1 MTKFEASVSKGN
13 GFNSFSDRLRAG
25 KDQERHKSPDRGVEP
40 TLVEV
45 ELLTG
50 EEDETT
56 VLAVFGKLFKME
68 GDQWKE
74 RGVGTLKLN
83 SGGVAP
89 RLLMRNN
96 KVHKIILNVKL
107 FPEMCPRTRVLSL
120 RILTMQN
127 RDKLQ
132 IKAQLSMFFGAKLDS

>member
-1 MTKFEASVSKGN
+1 V
-13 GFNSFSDRLRAG
+13 
-25 KDQERHKSPDRGVEP
+25 
-40 TLVEV
+40 
-45 ELLTG
+45 LTG

-56 VLAVFGKLFKME
+56 VLAVFGKLFQME

-107 FPEMCPRTRVLSL
+107 FPEMWCTYTCTLAPYSHYVR
-120 RILTMQN
+120 
-127 RDKLQ
+127 
-132 IKAQLSMFFGAKLDS
+132 FGALEGGVATQYTLR